1 METIYQ
7 KNFVPNKLE
16 ELDIMNKNFET
27 MIMSTNSGNGYLNFN
42 KSSKCF
48 NKLNMKKLADEINNS
63 GTIGEKTGTSGF
75 NKKYTQDFMKQF
87 SDKSELENPGNG
99 NGNGNFRRIRSEITL
114 KSLPS
119 NMSTFK

>member
-7 KNFVPNKLE
+7 KNFVSNKLE
-16 ELDIMNKNFET
+16 ELDTMNKNFET
-27 MIMSTNSGNGYLNFN
+27 MIMSTNSGSKFANFN

-48 NKLNMKKLADEINNS
+48 NKLNMKKLADEVNNS

-87 SDKSELENPGNG
+87 SDKSQLGNSGNG
-99 NGNGNFRRIRSEITL
+99 NANGNFRRIRSEITL
-114 KSLPS
+114 KGLPS
-119 NMSTFK
+119 NISTFK